1 MPCLAQALQEEA
13 NGGNVPEKEEVVE
26 EEEAHEGMVLWHEGR
41 KDTWHGR
48 QSVILQLQ

>member
-13 NGGNVPEKEEVVE
+13 NGWNVPEKEEEVE
-26 EEEAHEGMVLWHEGR
+26 EEEEAPEGVAMWHEGR

-48 QSVILQLQ
+48 QNVILQ